1 MIKTDELIQLISN
14 IKVTW
19 KELGKICVSLK
30 KGTLKKEELL
40 DDGEYPVFNS
50 GRELYGY
57 YHSYNN
63 EGNAIVMAARG
74 NAGFVSYVPTKFWA
88 GGLCYPYR
96 SINEGVVTTKF
107 IYYYLKKMEQWL
119 ADTLV
124 ARGGV
129 PAINK
134 SDVDK
139 ISIPIPHL
147 SIQHEIVRILD
158 NYTSLRSKLEVKLE
172 AELEARKRRY
182 NCYLNQLLTP
192 VKINGKWYLNGKE
205 VECKALGE
213 IGNFTRGSGLQKKDF
228 RDSGVGCIHYGQIHT
243 FYDTY
248 TDKTLSFVTEEHAKR
263 LKKAK
268 KGDLIIA
275 AASED
280 VEGVCKAVAWL
291 GDEDIAVSGDTFIFD
306 HNQNAKYIAYLFRAV
321 AFYKHK
327 QQYATGTKVIRVSE
341 TNIAKFSAPIP
352 SLDEQE
358 RIVSILD
365 KYETL
370 VNELSTHVSYEIEA
384 RQRQFDYYLNKLL
397 SFDNIADKKDE

>member
-1 MIKTDELIQLISN
+1 MIKTDELIQLIGNS
-14 IKVTW
+14 KATW
-19 KELGKICVSLK
+19 KELGEVCVSLK
-30 KGTLKKEELL
+30 KRTLKKEELL
-40 DDGEYPVFNS
+40 DDGEYPVINS
-50 GRELYGY
+50 GRDWYGR

-63 EGNAIVMAARG
+63 EANAFTIAARG
-74 NAGFVSYVPTKFWA
+74 EYAGFINYIATRFWA

-96 SINEGVVTTKF
+96 SVNEDYVFTKY
-107 IYYYLKKMEQWL
+107 IYYYLKSIEQSIM
-119 ADTLV
+119 DTIV
-124 ARGGV
+124 IRGSI

-158 NYTSLRSKLEVKLE
+158 NFTTLEAQLE
-172 AELEARKRRY
+172 AELEARDMQFSY
-182 NCYLNQLLTP
+182 YLNQLLTP
-192 VKINGKWYLNGKE
+192 VEVEDKWYLNGKE
-205 VECKALGE
+205 VECKALGK

-248 TDKTLSFVTEEHAKR
+248 TDKTLSFVSEEHAKR

-275 AASED
+275 TASED

-291 GDEDIAVSGDTFIFD
+291 GDEDIAVSGDTLIFN

-365 KYETL
+365 MFDALINDRSKGIPA
-370 VNELSTHVSYEIEA
+370 EIEA
-384 RQRQFDYYLNKLL
+384 RRKQFNYCLMKL
-397 SFDNIADKKDE
+397 FYFVNIADKKDE

>member
-1 MIKTDELIQLISN
+1 MVKTDELIQLIGSS
-14 IKVTW
+14 KVTW
-19 KELGKICVSLK
+19 KELGEICVSLR

-96 SINEGVVTTKF
+96 SINEDVVTTKY
-107 IYYYLKKMEQWL
+107 IYYYLKSIEQSIM
-119 ADTLV
+119 DTIV
-124 ARGGV
+124 IRGSI

-139 ISIPIPHL
+139 ISIPIPHI
-147 SIQHEIVRILD
+147 SIQHEIVRIL
-158 NYTSLRSKLEVKLE
+158 NIFTTLEAQLE
-172 AELEARKRRY
+172 AELEARDMQFSY
-182 NCYLNQLLTP
+182 YLNQLLTP

-205 VECKALGE
+205 VECKVLGK

-248 TDKTLSFVTEEHAKR
+248 TDKTLSFVSEDYAKK

-275 AASED
+275 TTSED

-306 HNQNAKYIAYLFRAV
+306 HNQNAKYIAYLFRTV
-321 AFYKHK
+321 AFYNHK

-365 KYETL
+365 MFDALINDRSKGIPA
-370 VNELSTHVSYEIEA
+370 EIEA
-384 RQRQFDYYLNKLL
+384 RRKQFNYCLKKL
-397 SFDNIADKKDE
+397 FYFVNIADKKDE

>member
-1 MIKTDELIQLISN
+1 VAWLGAEDIAVGGHSYVFKHDQNAKYMAYMFRTRMFYNHKKKYATGAKVIEISGDNIAKFSAPIPSLDEQERVVSILDKYETLVN
-14 IKVTW
+14 
-19 KELGKICVSLK
+19 ELSTNVSTEIETRRK
-30 KGTLKKEELL
+30 Q
-40 DDGEYPVFNS
+40 
-50 GRELYGY
+50 YGY
-57 YHSYNN
+57 
-63 EGNAIVMAARG
+63 
-74 NAGFVSYVPTKFWA
+74 
-88 GGLCYPYR
+88 
-96 SINEGVVTTKF
+96 
-107 IYYYLKKMEQWL
+107 
-119 ADTLV
+119 
-124 ARGGV
+124 
-129 PAINK
+129 
-134 SDVDK
+134 
-139 ISIPIPHL
+139 
-147 SIQHEIVRILD
+147 
-158 NYTSLRSKLEVKLE
+158 
-172 AELEARKRRY
+172 
-182 NCYLNQLLTP
+182 YLNQLLTP